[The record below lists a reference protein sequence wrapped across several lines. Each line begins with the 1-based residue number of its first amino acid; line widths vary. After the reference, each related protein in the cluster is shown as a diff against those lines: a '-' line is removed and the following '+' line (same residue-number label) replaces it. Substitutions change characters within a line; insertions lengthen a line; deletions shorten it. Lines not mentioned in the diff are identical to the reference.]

1 MFPGFNFMGIHRV
14 ILILKRTYLLDIKL
28 TILLYMLSVKFQK
41 SIEKEIRKLL
51 RTKSGLK
58 ILNKTLYN

>member
-1 MFPGFNFMGIHRV
+1 MFPGFNFMGINFMGIHRV

-28 TILLYMLSVKFQK
+28 TILLYMLSVRFQK

-51 RTKSGLK
+51 RQNLV
-58 ILNKTLYN
+58 

>member
-28 TILLYMLSVKFQK
+28 TILLYMLSVRFQK

-51 RTKSGLK
+51 RQNLV
-58 ILNKTLYN
+58 

>member
-1 MFPGFNFMGIHRV
+1 MYRNRALQSMFPGFNFMGIHRV

-51 RTKSGLK
+51 RQNLV
-58 ILNKTLYN
+58 